1 MPITKE
7 YRGMKCRKL
16 GSSGLW
22 VSEVGLGLWKYG
34 DPSYDKSRVGEH
46 EGFKILDRAL
56 ELGIFFWDTANSYNL
71 GSGNSERLI
80 GRYFASRGKT
90 TRDKV
95 ILATKIKNSVREEH
109 QEQAEFTPN
118 QSGASRVYI
127 VNAVNDC
134 LERLQTDHIDLL
146 YLHSPDVD
154 ENGEYQ
160 VPLDETWGTMDDLI
174 FQGKVRYLGVSNHTT
189 NQIKDTINVLNKI
202 AKDSSRKIIA
212 VQNCYNL
219 IERDKVS
226 GMQKSGNEQTF
237 LNFCGEKNIGII
249 PYTPLARG
257 LLTGRYRYDN
267 LDKVQGRIIDENLQ
281 ESFLTKYNLKVVE
294 MLNEIA
300 RKKEITLAQLAIAW
314 LLSHE
319 QVSSVIAGVTKIGQL
334 EDNTK
339 ATSVRLI
346 QKDLNS
352 IEKILEKA
360 ELRLS

>member
-1 MPITKE
+1 MATIKE
-7 YRGMKCRKL
+7 YRGMKCRRL
-16 GSSGLW
+16 GGSGLW

-80 GRYFASRGKT
+80 GRYLSSRGKT

-95 ILATKIKNSVREEH
+95 ILATKISNSVRQEH

-118 QSGASRVYI
+118 QNGASRVYI

-134 LERLQTDHIDLL
+134 LKRLQTDSIDLL
-146 YLHSPDVD
+146 YLHSPNVD
-154 ENGEYQ
+154 ENGEYEAS
-160 VPLDETWGTMDDLI
+160 LDETWGTMDDLI
-174 FQGKVRYLGVSNHTT
+174 SQGKVHYLGVSNHTT
-189 NQIKDTINVLNKI
+189 NQIEDAINTLNKV
-202 AKDSSRKIIA
+202 AKDSSRKIVA

-226 GMQKSGNEQTF
+226 GMQESGNEQTF
-237 LNFCGEKNIGII
+237 LNFCREKNIGII

-257 LLTGRYRYDN
+257 LLTGRYRCDN
-267 LDKVQGRIIDENLQ
+267 LDKVSGRIIDENLQ
-281 ESFLTKYNLKVVE
+281 ERYATKYNLKVAE

-300 RKKEITLAQLAIAW
+300 REKEITIAQLAIAW

-319 QVSSVIAGVTKIGQL
+319 QVSSVIAGVTKIEQL
-334 EDNTK
+334 EDNAK
-339 ATSVRLI
+339 ATSVKLT
-346 QKDLNS
+346 QENLS
-352 IEKILEKA
+352 TIEKILEEAK
-360 ELRLS
+360 LRSS